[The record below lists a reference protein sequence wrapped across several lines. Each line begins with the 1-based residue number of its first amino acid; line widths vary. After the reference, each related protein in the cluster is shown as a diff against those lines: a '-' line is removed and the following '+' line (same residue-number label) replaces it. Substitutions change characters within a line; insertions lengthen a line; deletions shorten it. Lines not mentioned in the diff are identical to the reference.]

1 MSSGPLKIV
10 LNPNPK
16 AAFNLKT
23 TNLDAKYLHINLK
36 RAKNKAAAKHWHC
49 KSKNKSSTWDFT

>member
-16 AAFNLKT
+16 ADFNLKT
-23 TNLDAKYLHINLK
+23 TNLDAKYLHTKLK
-36 RAKNKAAAKHWHC
+36 TC
-49 KSKNKSSTWDFT
+49 

>member
-23 TNLDAKYLHINLK
+23 TNIDAKYLHTKLK
-36 RAKNKAAAKHWHC
+36 TC
-49 KSKNKSSTWDFT
+49 